1 MNFVLLPFGVCA
13 GVLDEHLEVQ
23 VPVYIRQ
30 TRTKAVKRY
39 FQVA

>member
-1 MNFVLLPFGVCA
+1 MSFVLLPFGVCA
-13 GVLDEHLEVQ
+13 GVLDGHLEIH
-23 VPVYIRQ
+23 VPVYTRQ